1 MAWISLFS
9 SEALGGILF
18 FFFFFSK
25 VLELLQL
32 CRRRGTHNLSPGLQR
47 KLNQPLCLCFC
58 HLQTTQHRPVK
69 VTLLLK
75 TFTYRI
81 KSSAGL
87 SWSGPY
93 PTSPAWFP
101 APPLP
106 YSVFLL
112 PSTYYL
118 NISCSLV
125 SQCHCNDYSCCLGC
139 PCFTGKLLQV
149 LPDPLCFDIS
159 LNASLTLGSTW
170 KLVPIGL
177 LPQLLTPPALSGL
190 PPAQLLDGWISEAFP
205 DAALFPLHS
214 LRAGCT
220 SKLRLHLDHAGSNHV
235 AFPT

>member
-1 MAWISLFS
+1 MGS
-9 SEALGGILF
+9 F
-18 FFFFFSK
+18 FFFLKSWNSFSYAGGGGHTISLLGYRENLTSLCASVFATSK
-25 VLELLQL
+25 PLSTGLLKSRCCLKPSPTESSHQQAFHGLVPTLPLQL
-32 CRRRGTHNLSPGLQR
+32 GFL
-47 KLNQPLCLCFC
+47 
-58 HLQTTQHRPVK
+58 
-69 VTLLLK
+69 
-75 TFTYRI
+75 
-81 KSSAGL
+81 
-87 SWSGPY
+87 
-93 PTSPAWFP
+93 
-101 APPLP
+101 PPPPRP
-106 YSVFLL
+106 YSVFFL